1 MAVVG
6 FEGSQEVASTR
17 DLCSCG
23 ANLLRVDLRKVSLAN
38 IQLNSMIH
46 CYKAII
52 ICIVTFEFCSS
63 KQVYITCNG
72 SSFPCD
78 IGPWSSRRNS

>member
-23 ANLLRVDLRKVSLAN
+23 ANLLRVDLSKVRLVN
-38 IQLNSMIH
+38 M
-46 CYKAII
+46 
-52 ICIVTFEFCSS
+52 
-63 KQVYITCNG
+63 
-72 SSFPCD
+72 
-78 IGPWSSRRNS
+78 

>member
-38 IQLNSMIH
+38 IQLNSMIQ

-52 ICIVTFEFCSS
+52 ICIVTFCSS
-63 KQVYITCNG
+63 KHAYKCSE